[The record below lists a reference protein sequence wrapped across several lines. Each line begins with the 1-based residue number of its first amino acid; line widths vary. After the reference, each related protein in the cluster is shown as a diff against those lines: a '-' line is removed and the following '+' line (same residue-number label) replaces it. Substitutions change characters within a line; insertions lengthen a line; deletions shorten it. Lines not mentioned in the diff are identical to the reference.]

1 MKNFII
7 SLIFLGF
14 VPSTYA
20 LTWKRYIFEKTD
32 LGQKYVVKD
41 HELSVIYEENI
52 RISEIAQNITVKIFS
67 PSGRGSGVIVG
78 HDDATDEYLVLTSWH
93 VIQDFKNGDEIDIQT
108 IDQKMHSLKDNSI
121 KKIENVDLA
130 LIIFQ
135 SNQNYKISK
144 IGNINDVKM
153 GDEIFVFG
161 YPLPN
166 KTVNKR
172 LGRLQPGQVT
182 AISNIS
188 IEDGYQLL
196 YTNKTLPGM
205 SGGPVLSPDGK
216 LIAIH
221 GRSEVDERF
230 NYEDKLISTG
240 TNMAVP
246 ISYYEN
252 FLNNKKI
259 LKTTTD
265 LERADNY
272 LIKAYQLRDY
282 SEKSIEML
290 KFAKKSIDLKPT
302 ALGYALLGRAKANL
316 SDYKS
321 AKDEFNKALEL
332 DPNNQIAI
340 ASKVKTNIFSFKN
353 MIEAKENL
361 KFHDKLVDLNPN
373 DSDLLINR
381 SSIRQLSGNIDGALN
396 DLSRSEQLIKKGRMY
411 CKELKKQLKE
421 KNVEIRF
428 SGYTF
433 GTPELN
439 AEKKAIKIKLD
450 KNNCYGPKLS
460 NRKLITIYSRIGNT
474 EFLRGNTPKACNF
487 WEKVSSMQSP
497 PLLRLPET
505 EGYRFALSLKNI
517 SEIIDKK
524 VYSIY
529 GWETY
534 NKEVSNDEK
543 EFIRKIDKDMPLYF
557 QRSVELYE
565 SDMKGIT
572 TNKMIY
578 KYCL

>member
-1 MKNFII
+1 M
-7 SLIFLGF
+7 
-14 VPSTYA
+14 
-20 LTWKRYIFEKTD
+20 
-32 LGQKYVVKD
+32 VKD
-41 HELSVIYEENI
+41 HELSVIYEQNI
-52 RISEIAQNITVKIFS
+52 SISEIAQNITVKIFS

-108 IDQKMHSLKDNSI
+108 IDQKMHSHKEDSI

-130 LIIFQ
+130 LITFQ
-135 SNQNYKISK
+135 SNQDYKISK

-182 AISNIS
+182 AISNIQ

-246 ISYYEN
+246 ISYYQT
-252 FLNNKKI
+252 FLNNIKTS
-259 LKTTTD
+259 KTTTN

-282 SEKSIEML
+282 GEKSIEML
-290 KFAKKSIDLKPT
+290 KFAKKSIDLEPT

-316 SDYKS
+316 RDYKS
-321 AKDEFNKALEL
+321 AKDDFNKALEL

-361 KFHDKLVDLNPN
+361 KFHDKLIELNPN
-373 DSDLLINR
+373 DFDLLINR

-396 DLSRSEQLIKKGRMY
+396 DLSRSEQLIEKGRMY
-411 CKELKKQLKE
+411 CKELKEQLKE
-421 KNVEIRF
+421 ISRWLTDAEFK
-428 SGYTF
+428 
-433 GTPELN
+433 
-439 AEKKAIKIKLD
+439 AEKKEITSKLD

-497 PLLRLPET
+497 PILRLQET

-517 SEIIDKK
+517 SEIIDKE

-534 NKEVSNDEK
+534 NKEVSNYEK

>member
-7 SLIFLGF
+7 LLIFLGF

-20 LTWKRYIFEKTD
+20 LTLKRYIFEKTD
-32 LGQKYVVKD
+32 LGQKFMVKD

-52 RISEIAQNITVKIFS
+52 SISEIAQNITVKIFS

-108 IDQKMHSLKDNSI
+108 IDQKMNFLKENSI

-130 LIIFQ
+130 LITFQ
-135 SNQNYKISK
+135 SNQDYKISK
-144 IGNINDVKM
+144 IGNINDVKI

-182 AISNIS
+182 AISNIQ
-188 IEDGYQLL
+188 IKDGYQLL

-205 SGGPVLSPDGK
+205 SGGAVLSPDGK

-246 ISYYEN
+246 ISYYQT
-252 FLNNKKI
+252 FLNNIKTS
-259 LKTTTD
+259 KTTTN

-290 KFAKKSIDLKPT
+290 KFAKKSIDLEPT

-316 SDYKS
+316 NDYKS

-332 DPNNQIAI
+332 DPNNQIAL

-353 MIEAKENL
+353 MIEAKDNL
-361 KFHDKLVDLNPN
+361 RFHDKLIELNPN
-373 DSDLLINR
+373 NFDLLINR
-381 SSIRQLSGNIDGALN
+381 SPIRQLSGDINGALN
-396 DLSRSEQLIKKGRMY
+396 DLSRSEKLIKERRVY
-411 CKELKKQLKE
+411 CKELKEQLKE
-421 KNVEIRF
+421 KILEIKF
-428 SGYTF
+428 SGYGLF

-439 AEKKAIKIKLD
+439 AEK
-450 KNNCYGPKLS
+450 S
-460 NRKLITIYSRIGNT
+460 NRN
-474 EFLRGNTPKACNF
+474 
-487 WEKVSSMQSP
+487 
-497 PLLRLPET
+497 
-505 EGYRFALSLKNI
+505 
-517 SEIIDKK
+517 
-524 VYSIY
+524 
-529 GWETY
+529 
-534 NKEVSNDEK
+534 
-543 EFIRKIDKDMPLYF
+543 
-557 QRSVELYE
+557 
-565 SDMKGIT
+565 
-572 TNKMIY
+572 
-578 KYCL
+578 